1 MYLKSLTLHGFK
13 SFADKTHF
21 EFHKGV
27 TGIVGPNGCG
37 KSNVVDA
44 IRWVLGETSAKA
56 LRGEEMADVIFNGT
70 DKRKPVGLAEVVLT
84 MADCEQALNVAFNE
98 MAICRRVFRDG
109 RSEYRMNG
117 TICRLKD
124 INDLFA
130 NTGIGRAAYSIMAQG
145 QIDMLLS
152 SKPEDRRMVFEEAA
166 GITRFK
172 SQKKEALR
180 KLEYTEA
187 NLLRVADIIAEVKR
201 QMGTLQRQAAKAR
214 RYQTLLD
221 DVRMFDTH
229 LAYKHYSEFSAEKGE
244 SENHV
249 RMMTAQLEEVQT
261 RLLAAETE
269 AHETR
274 EAYHTVES
282 QINQLRQQSQE
293 LRSQVQSAEGRIG
306 FNNERS
312 EELHGRIRQNEEQIE
327 GGQQLLDQQRR
338 EMITADEQ
346 VIAIRET
353 IEMRQGALNEHLSQH
368 NSILPDRSRLDT
380 DRRVARESIRQFEGQ
395 IAAAEARANSLTN
408 QISSDRQR
416 YETLAHDRQTAAH
429 ARETSQVEFDD
440 LQHQI
445 HELEETRNELEEK
458 AKSCARE
465 MIEKRRQR
473 DALSEQL
480 NELQRSVTQRRSRV
494 EVLEQ
499 LLQKGEGLAEGTQQ
513 VLKGLDN
520 PEVFSVGVRGILS
533 SSIEVDPEYISAIES
548 ALRDHLQA
556 VLLTDSELAAQILDR
571 LSNKQLGKAA
581 LLPNDFAT
589 MRCAQD
595 RQLLPEGGVAWAV
608 DKVRA
613 KPGAQN
619 IIDQLLCNVL
629 IVEDL
634 HTALRVKRQH
644 GDLAIATLKGEFI
657 AIDGVI
663 YGGASKEE
671 AASML
676 RREAEV
682 RTLRSEL
689 EGFEYQLL
697 EKEEAELTLRSQL
710 EEMQREEVSLREQ
723 SQRAREVV
731 QRALQQATTKLESIE
746 WDQNQIGTRMSAA
759 ESQIAQQREAAAMA
773 QEQLES
779 IRIREAEL
787 EIEMEAFLRRELE
800 SSERLNELRTALVL
814 EQNSL
819 QAIERQKAP
828 MATRLHEL
836 EASIQRFD
844 AEINTW
850 RARIESSA
858 AENARFAEQVE
869 SQRAAIGSIE
879 EHLANKTDE
888 RVASFEKVTA
898 LENQLVALRQQA
910 SGLNESRNRL
920 EVQLTRVDLRLENLI
935 NQVQER
941 YSFHISA
948 FEPDYHAL
956 MYSISEQ
963 KSGRNRSEKRK
974 VTMTGGKETDE
985 PASAPAAEV
994 EVEAEPPAADLTES
1008 TTEAEPAFIEEDDSD
1023 LSPLEREALALERAQ
1038 QAFNNAAAAPAE
1050 PRPFVPSITQ
1060 SADLSDDDL
1069 EAIAIPGEEGEP
1081 DWDYVSEVVGELR
1094 QRLESIGPVNL
1105 DAIQEF
1111 EELEER
1117 HNFLD
1122 TQHNDL
1128 VNSKE
1133 ELLQVIAKINETTK
1147 TMFSETFNLVRNFF
1161 HNNFKELFGPT
1172 AKADLMLTDEN
1183 DPLESGIEIIAKPPG
1198 KKLQTISLLSGGER
1212 SMTAVALLFSIYQ
1225 VKPSPFCV
1233 LDELDAPLDESN
1245 ISRFLKMLDNFIE
1258 NSQFIIVT
1266 HNKRTMSRADV
1277 IYGVTMQEF
1286 GISKPVGVRMTAE
1299 DKRPSRSEELRLQAQ
1314 AAAEM
1319 GHHDEGLEGEDAAA
1333 AAASRDDDDEEATD
1347 VTSSSE
1353 PPVEDQAAAD
1363 SQAQSAAFA
1372 KAFTNA
1378 RVDEFEKTEGPF
1390 TPSQAAAAE
1399 PKAKSKAKAKKAKA
1413 EAPAEPQAPAEVEAA
1428 SESEPSSREPGPEE
1442 EPALAS

>member
-84 MADCEQALNVAFNE
+84 MADCEQALGVEYNE
-98 MAICRRVFRDG
+98 VAICRRVFRDG
-109 RSEYRMNG
+109 RSEYRLNN
-117 TICRLKD
+117 TVCRLKD
-124 INDLFA
+124 INDLFSG
-130 NTGIGRAAYSIMAQG
+130 TGIGRQAYSIMAQG

-166 GITRFK
+166 GITKFK
-172 SQKKEALR
+172 GQKKEALR

-187 NLLRVADIIAEVKR
+187 NLLRVADVIAEVKR

-229 LAYKHYSEFSAEKGE
+229 LAHRQYSDYSAEKAE

-249 RMMTAQLEEVQT
+249 RMMTEQLEHLQSRLQT
-261 RLLAAETE
+261 TE
-269 AHETR
+269 LEATETR
-274 EAYHTVES
+274 EAYHSVES

-306 FNNERS
+306 FNNERN
-312 EELHGRIRQNEEQIE
+312 EELHGRIRQNEEQIQQ
-327 GGQQLLDQQRR
+327 GQQHLEQQRA
-338 EMITADEQ
+338 EMISADEQ
-346 VIAIRET
+346 LISIREN
-353 IEMRQGALNEHLSQH
+353 IETRQMSLNEHLSVH
-368 NSILPDRSRLDT
+368 NSILPDRSRLDS
-380 DRRVARESIRQFEGQ
+380 DRRAVRESIRQFEGQ
-395 IAAAEARANSLTN
+395 IAAADARAQSLTN
-408 QISSDRQR
+408 QISADRQR
-416 YETLAHDRQTAAH
+416 HETLAHDRQAS
-429 ARETSQVEFDD
+429 SQAKEASQIEFDN
-440 LQHQI
+440 LQSEIQHLEQTRD
-445 HELEETRNELEEK
+445 ELDEK
-458 AKSCARE
+458 AKNCARDI
-465 MIEKRRQR
+465 IEKRSQR
-473 DALSEQL
+473 DALNEEL
-480 NELQRSVTQRRSRV
+480 TELQRAVTQRRSRI
-494 EVLEQ
+494 EIIEQ

-520 PEVFSVGVRGILS
+520 PEVFSVGVRGLLA
-533 SSIEVDPEYISAIES
+533 SAIEVEPQFIAAIEA

-556 VLLTDSELAAQILDR
+556 VLLTDSELASQILDR

-581 LLPNDFAT
+581 LLPHDFAT
-589 MRCAQD
+589 MRAVPD
-595 RQLLPEGGVAWAV
+595 RQLVPEGGIAWAV
-608 DKVRA
+608 DKVKARQ
-613 KPGAQN
+613 GVQELT
-619 IIDQLLCNVL
+619 DRLLNNVL

-634 HTALRVKRQH
+634 HTALRLKKQLRDV
-644 GDLAIATLKGEFI
+644 AIATMKGEFI
-657 AIDGVI
+657 AADGI
-663 YGGASKEE
+663 IHGGATKEE

-682 RTLRSEL
+682 RTLKVEL
-689 EGFEYQLL
+689 EGYEYQVL
-697 EKEEAELTLRSQL
+697 EKEDAVATLRAQV
-710 EEMQREEVSLREQ
+710 EDMQREEVTLREQ
-723 SQRAREVV
+723 SQRAREGFSTLTGKLSVV
-731 QRALQQATTKLESIE
+731 QRALQQATTKLESVE
-746 WDQNQIGTRMSAA
+746 WDQNQITSRIQAA
-759 ESQIAQQREAAAMA
+759 EAQIAWQREESSVA
-773 QEQLES
+773 QEQLEGA
-779 IRIREAEL
+779 RIHESEL

-800 SSERLNELRTALVL
+800 SSERLNELRTALAL
-814 EQNSL
+814 EQSAL
-819 QAIERQKAP
+819 QSIERQKAP

-836 EASIQRFD
+836 EAAIQRFD
-844 AEINTW
+844 LEINTW
-850 RARIESSA
+850 SGRIEQSV

-869 SQRAAIGSIE
+869 SQRGAIEAID
-879 EHLANKTDE
+879 EHLQNKTEERAAAFE
-888 RVASFEKVTA
+888 RVTE
-898 LENQLVALRQQA
+898 LENQLVQLRLQTT
-910 SGLNESRNRL
+910 GLSDSRNRI

-935 NQVQER
+935 HQVQER

-963 KSGRNRSEKRK
+963 KKSRGRGGDKRK
-974 VTMTGGKETDE
+974 G
-985 PASAPAAEV
+985 SSIAAN
-994 EVEAEPPAADLTES
+994 
-1008 TTEAEPAFIEEDDSD
+1008 
-1023 LSPLEREALALERAQ
+1023 
-1038 QAFNNAAAAPAE
+1038 QA
-1050 PRPFVPSITQ
+1050 
-1060 SADLSDDDL
+1060 DDDMPSKAVVA
-1069 EAIAIPGEEGEP
+1069 EAPVEDETTAPEDSEETVAIPVVDADEVDLDAIEIPGEEGHP
-1081 DWDYVSEVVGELR
+1081 DWDFVNEVVGELR
-1094 QRLESIGPVNL
+1094 QKLESIGPVNL

-1147 TMFSETFNLVRNFF
+1147 IMFTETFDLVRGFF
-1161 HNNFKELFGPT
+1161 HNNFRELFGPT
-1172 AKADLMLTDEN
+1172 AKADLMLTDDT

-1245 ISRFLKMLDNFIE
+1245 ISRFLKMLDNFID

-1277 IYGVTMQEF
+1277 IYGVSMQEF
-1286 GISKPVGVRMTAE
+1286 GISKPIGVRMTTE
-1299 DKRPSRSEELRLQAQ
+1299 DTRPSKQEELRLEAEV
-1314 AAAEM
+1314 AADESHHEPEEAAPTAEIPEPP
-1319 GHHDEGLEGEDAAA
+1319 DREADAA
-1333 AAASRDDDDEEATD
+1333 
-1347 VTSSSE
+1347 
-1353 PPVEDQAAAD
+1353 
-1363 SQAQSAAFA
+1363 
-1372 KAFTNA
+1372 
-1378 RVDEFEKTEGPF
+1378 
-1390 TPSQAAAAE
+1390 
-1399 PKAKSKAKAKKAKA
+1399 
-1413 EAPAEPQAPAEVEAA
+1413 
-1428 SESEPSSREPGPEE
+1428 PGE
-1442 EPALAS
+1442 EPVLSS

>member
-229 LAYKHYSEFSAEKGE
+229 LAYKHYSEFSAEKAE

-249 RMMTAQLEEVQT
+249 RMMTAQLEEVQS
-261 RLLAAETE
+261 RLLATEAE

-274 EAYHTVES
+274 EAYHTIES

-312 EELHGRIRQNEEQIE
+312 EELHGRIRQNEEQISN
-327 GGQQLLDQQRR
+327 GQQLLEQQRR
-338 EMITADEQ
+338 DMITADEQ
-346 VIAIRET
+346 LISIRET
-353 IEMRQGALNEHLSQH
+353 IEMRQTALNEHLAQH
-368 NSILPDRSRLDT
+368 NSILPDRSRLDS
-380 DRRVARESIRQFEGQ
+380 DRRTARESIRQFEGQ
-395 IAAAEARANSLTN
+395 IAAAESRAASLTH

-440 LQHQI
+440 LQQQI

-465 MIEKRRQR
+465 IIEKRRQR
-473 DALSEQL
+473 DALSEEL

-499 LLQKGEGLAEGTQQ
+499 LLLKGEGLAEGTQQ

-520 PEVFSVGVRGILS
+520 PDVFSVGIRGILS
-533 SSIEVDPEYISAIES
+533 SSIEVDPQFISAIEA

-581 LLPNDFAT
+581 LLPQDFAT
-589 MRCAQD
+589 QRPQQD
-595 RQLLPEGGVAWAV
+595 RQLMPEGGLAWAV

-613 KPGAQN
+613 KTGAQN

-629 IVEDL
+629 IVDDL

-657 AIDGVI
+657 ALDGII

-682 RTLRSEL
+682 RTLRTEL
-689 EGFEYQLL
+689 ESFEWQLL
-697 EKEEAELTLRSQL
+697 EKEESEATLRAQL
-710 EEMQREEVSLREQ
+710 DEMQREEVSLREQ
-723 SQRAREVV
+723 SQRAREGFSQLQGKLSVV

-746 WDQNQIGTRMSAA
+746 WDQNQIGARISAA
-759 ESQIAQQREAAAMA
+759 ESQITQQREAAAIA
-773 QEQLES
+773 QEQLETL
-779 IRIREAEL
+779 RIREAEL

-800 SSERLNELRTALVL
+800 SSERLNELRTALVI

-819 QAIERQKAP
+819 QALERQKAP

-836 EASIQRFD
+836 EAAIQRFD
-844 AEINTW
+844 LEINTW
-850 RARIESSA
+850 RSRIEASA

-879 EHLANKTDE
+879 EHLASRTEE
-888 RVASFEKVTA
+888 RAAAFEKVTA
-898 LENQLVALRQQA
+898 LENQLVQLRSQTN
-910 SGLNESRNRL
+910 GLNESRNRI

-935 NQVQER
+935 SQVQER
-941 YSFHISA
+941 YSFHISV

-963 KSGRNRSEKRK
+963 KSGRSRTEKRK
-974 VTMTGGKETDE
+974 ATLSGGSESETPTSQAPRQTAPE
-985 PASAPAAEV
+985 APAEN
-994 EVEAEPPAADLTES
+994 LTES
-1008 TTEAEPAFIEEDDSD
+1008 SPEASHAAPASLPGDIDESEMT
-1023 LSPLEREALALERAQ
+1023 PLEREAAALEAAQ
-1038 QAFNNAAAAPAE
+1038 QAYNAAASAPEPEAPARAPVVE
-1050 PRPFVPSITQ
+1050 ISY
-1060 SADLSDDDL
+1060 ADEADM

-1081 DWDYVSEVVGELR
+1081 DWDYVSEIVGELR

-1117 HNFLD
+1117 HNFLE

-1133 ELLQVIAKINETTK
+1133 ELLQVIAKINDTTK
-1147 TMFSETFNLVRNFF
+1147 AMFSETFQLVRDYF

-1172 AKADLMLTDEN
+1172 AKADLMLTNEE

-1286 GISKPVGVRMTAE
+1286 GVSKPVGVRMTAE
-1299 DKRPSRSEELRLQAQ
+1299 DRRPSKTEELRLQAQ

-1319 GHHDEGLEGEDAAA
+1319 GHHHEEEEDGADPLAAT
-1333 AAASRDDDDEEATD
+1333 EETGSPG
-1347 VTSSSE
+1347 TE
-1353 PPVEDQAAAD
+1353 AAD
-1363 SQAQSAAFA
+1363 QEA
-1372 KAFTNA
+1372 KPNA
-1378 RVDEFEKTEGPF
+1378 IMNASVEEFERTEGPF
-1390 TPSQAAAAE
+1390 V
-1399 PKAKSKAKAKKAKA
+1399 
-1413 EAPAEPQAPAEVEAA
+1413 PAGAAA
-1428 SESEPSSREPGPEE
+1428 SESAKPKAKTKEKGKAKPKARAKDQAATTSLDTAPDEESPPAREAGTEDV
-1442 EPALAS
+1442 PALAS

>member
-84 MADCEQALNVAFNE
+84 MADCEQALGVEYNE
-98 MAICRRVFRDG
+98 VAICRRVFRDG
-109 RSEYRMNG
+109 RSEYRLNN
-117 TICRLKD
+117 TVCRLKD
-124 INDLFA
+124 INDLFSG
-130 NTGIGRAAYSIMAQG
+130 TGIGRQAYSIMAQG

-166 GITRFK
+166 GITKFK
-172 SQKKEALR
+172 GQKKEALR

-187 NLLRVADIIAEVKR
+187 NLLRVADVIAEVKR

-229 LAYKHYSEFSAEKGE
+229 LAHRQYSDYSAEKAE

-249 RMMTAQLEEVQT
+249 RMMTEQLEHLQSRLQT
-261 RLLAAETE
+261 TE
-269 AHETR
+269 LEATETR
-274 EAYHTVES
+274 EAYHSVES

-306 FNNERS
+306 FNNERN
-312 EELHGRIRQNEEQIE
+312 EELHGRIRQNEEQIQQ
-327 GGQQLLDQQRR
+327 GQQHLEQQRA
-338 EMITADEQ
+338 EMISADEQ
-346 VIAIRET
+346 LISIREN
-353 IEMRQGALNEHLSQH
+353 IETRQMSLNEHLSVH
-368 NSILPDRSRLDT
+368 NSILPDRSRLDS
-380 DRRVARESIRQFEGQ
+380 DRRAVRESIRQFEGQ
-395 IAAAEARANSLTN
+395 IAAADARAQSLTN
-408 QISSDRQR
+408 QISADRQR
-416 YETLAHDRQTAAH
+416 HETLAHDRQAA
-429 ARETSQVEFDD
+429 AQAKEASQIEFDNLQSEIQD
-440 LQHQI
+440 LEQTRD
-445 HELEETRNELEEK
+445 ELDEK
-458 AKSCARE
+458 AKNCARDI
-465 MIEKRRQR
+465 IEKRSQR
-473 DALSEQL
+473 DALNEEL
-480 NELQRSVTQRRSRV
+480 TELQRAVTQRRSRI
-494 EVLEQ
+494 EIIEQ

-520 PEVFSVGVRGILS
+520 PEVFSVGVRGLLA
-533 SSIEVDPEYISAIES
+533 SAIEVEPQFIAAIEA

-556 VLLTDSELAAQILDR
+556 VLLTDSELASQILDR

-581 LLPNDFAT
+581 LLPHDFAT
-589 MRCAQD
+589 MRAVPD
-595 RQLLPEGGVAWAV
+595 RQLVPEGGIAWAV
-608 DKVRA
+608 DKVKARQ
-613 KPGAQN
+613 GVQELT
-619 IIDQLLCNVL
+619 DRLLNNVL

-634 HTALRVKRQH
+634 HTALRLKKQLRDV
-644 GDLAIATLKGEFI
+644 AIATMKGEFI
-657 AIDGVI
+657 AADGI
-663 YGGASKEE
+663 IHGGATKEE

-682 RTLRSEL
+682 RTLKVEL
-689 EGFEYQLL
+689 EGYEYQVL
-697 EKEEAELTLRSQL
+697 EKEDAVATLRAQV
-710 EEMQREEVSLREQ
+710 EDMQREEVTLREQ
-723 SQRAREVV
+723 SQRAREGFSTLTGKLSVV
-731 QRALQQATTKLESIE
+731 QRALQQATTKLESVE
-746 WDQNQIGTRMSAA
+746 WDQNQITSRIQAA
-759 ESQIAQQREAAAMA
+759 EAQIAWQREESSVA
-773 QEQLES
+773 QEQLEGA
-779 IRIREAEL
+779 RIHEGEL

-800 SSERLNELRTALVL
+800 SSERLNELRTALAL
-814 EQNSL
+814 EQSAL
-819 QAIERQKAP
+819 QSIERQKAP

-836 EASIQRFD
+836 EAAIQRFD
-844 AEINTW
+844 LEINTW
-850 RARIESSA
+850 RSRIEQSL

-869 SQRAAIGSIE
+869 SQRGAIEAID
-879 EHLANKTDE
+879 EHLQNKTKERAAAFE
-888 RVASFEKVTA
+888 RVTE
-898 LENQLVALRQQA
+898 LENQLVQLRLQTT
-910 SGLNESRNRL
+910 GLSDSRNRI

-956 MYSISEQ
+956 MYSINEQ
-963 KSGRNRSEKRK
+963 KKSRGRGGDKRK
-974 VTMTGGKETDE
+974 GISVAANQADDDMPPK
-985 PASAPAAEV
+985 AVAAEAPV
-994 EVEAEPPAADLTES
+994 EDEITPPEDAEETVAIPVVDADEVDLD
-1008 TTEAEPAFIEEDDSD
+1008 AIE
-1023 LSPLEREALALERAQ
+1023 
-1038 QAFNNAAAAPAE
+1038 
-1050 PRPFVPSITQ
+1050 
-1060 SADLSDDDL
+1060 
-1069 EAIAIPGEEGEP
+1069 IPGEEGHP
-1081 DWDYVSEVVGELR
+1081 DWDFVNEVVGELR
-1094 QRLESIGPVNL
+1094 QKLESIGPVNL

-1147 TMFSETFNLVRNFF
+1147 IMFSETFDLVRGFF
-1161 HNNFKELFGPT
+1161 HNNFRELFGPT
-1172 AKADLMLTDEN
+1172 AKADLMLTDDT

-1245 ISRFLKMLDNFIE
+1245 ISRFLKMLDNFID

-1277 IYGVTMQEF
+1277 IYGVSMQEF
-1286 GISKPVGVRMTAE
+1286 GISKPIGVRMTTE
-1299 DKRPSRSEELRLQAQ
+1299 DTRPSKQEELRLEAEVAADEGHHEPEE
-1314 AAAEM
+1314 AAA
-1319 GHHDEGLEGEDAAA
+1319 
-1333 AAASRDDDDEEATD
+1333 
-1347 VTSSSE
+1347 
-1353 PPVEDQAAAD
+1353 P
-1363 SQAQSAAFA
+1363 
-1372 KAFTNA
+1372 
-1378 RVDEFEKTEGPF
+1378 
-1390 TPSQAAAAE
+1390 AAE
-1399 PKAKSKAKAKKAKA
+1399 TVEPAVREEGA
-1413 EAPAEPQAPAEVEAA
+1413 E
-1428 SESEPSSREPGPEE
+1428 PEE
-1442 EPALAS
+1442 EPVLSS